1 MEILNRIRQRKHS
14 IDVRDASRA
23 ERLEVLELLEDA
35 GFRMFRRNG
44 SPVDEYFRDTIYLEP
59 SLYSSDCNIFRMPS
73 FGEPQ
78 YPVIHWRELIPLNL
92 FYKEIPLP

>member
-44 SPVDEYFRDTIYLEP
+44 SPISGYFSYTDYLEL
-59 SLYSSDCNIFRMPS
+59 SFYSSGSNIFRLPFQS
-73 FGEPQ
+73 EPEF
-78 YPVIHWRELIPLNL
+78 PVIHWRELIPLNL